1 MFARVRNGVGV
12 TGLAL
17 ALLSAS
23 PAEAK
28 DEFEDGF
35 KDELGRI
42 AAHEA
47 VGVGRQVLAG
57 FLLAG
62 PQVAAPAPYRA
73 PVYGYGHSGDY
84 GYDPRPYGRTV
95 VHRHDHY
102 YQPVRYDHGHRG
114 HGWGHRHGHH
124 KHYKHHKR
132 HHHGGHDCD

>member
-1 MFARVRNGVGV
+1 MFARVRNSVGV

-17 ALLSAS
+17 ALMSAS

-47 VGVGRQVLAG
+47 VVVGRQVLAG
-57 FLLAG
+57 ILIGG
-62 PQVAAPAPYRA
+62 PQVAAPAPYRE
-73 PVYGYGHSGDY
+73 PSYGYGYSGDY
-84 GYDPRPYGRTV
+84 GYDPQPYGRTV

-102 YQPVRYDHGHRG
+102 YYQPVHYSYQHRG
-114 HGWGHRHGHH
+114 DGWGHHHGHH
-124 KHYKHHKR
+124 KHHKHR
-132 HHHGGHDCD
+132 HYRGHDCD